1 MTNEQPDSAPQEPT
15 WHLQSPPVGQTPVPQ
30 VIAQSEPDPRH
41 PTAVDATQV
50 LSGGYPDPTAPM
62 ASIDPGS
69 HPSSG
74 ASPYPSGGRSRRRTF
89 LMTAGLLGAGV
100 VAGVV
105 AVAGLQSL
113 RSTPTAQTG
122 QTQAGQGGQGQ
133 GGQVQGVQPQAG
145 QDGQL
150 QDGQLQGGQLQGGQP
165 GQPTG
170 GQPGGMDGEQRVI
183 GTVTAKSGSTLTVAL
198 TSGSVTVQ
206 VLAQTEI
213 VNNGVRGTLAQVAV
227 GSKVFMHTYPL
238 NGATVAERIFVGTVP
253 QGGPG
258 GGPGGGPDDG
268 QMNGGQENGGQ
279 GTAARERWPGGRRHR
294 FDDLKRQHNGPVARL
309 ARAAGPLRCND
320 CQALDWSSA

>member
-1 MTNEQPDSAPQEPT
+1 MTNEQPDGAPQEPT

-30 VIAQSEPDPRH
+30 VIAQSEPGPRH
-41 PTAVDATQV
+41 STAVDATQV
-50 LSGGYPDPTAPM
+50 LSDGSTDPTAPM

-74 ASPYPSGGRSRRRTF
+74 ASAYPSGDRSRRRTF

-113 RSTPTAQTG
+113 RSTPTALTGQAQTG
-122 QTQAGQGGQGQ
+122 KAQAGQVGQGQVGQGQ

-150 QDGQLQGGQLQGGQP
+150 QDGQLQDGQLQDGQLQGGQQ
-165 GQPTG
+165 GQPPG

-183 GTVTAKSGSTLTVAL
+183 GTVTAKDASTLTVAL
-198 TSGSVTVQ
+198 TSGSVTVR

-238 NGATVAERIFVGTVP
+238 NGATVAERIFVGTIP

-268 QMNGGQENGGQ
+268 QVNGGQVNGGQ
-279 GTAARERWPGGRRHR
+279 AGG
-294 FDDLKRQHNGPVARL
+294 VA
-309 ARAAGPLRCND
+309 G
-320 CQALDWSSA
+320 STI

>member
-1 MTNEQPDSAPQEPT
+1 MTNEQPDGAPQEPT
-15 WHLQSPPVGQTPVPQ
+15 WHLQSPPAGQTPVPQ
-30 VIAQSEPDPRH
+30 VIAQSEPDLRH
-41 PTAVDATQV
+41 PTAVDATRV
-50 LSGGYPDPTAPM
+50 LSGGHPDP
-62 ASIDPGS
+62 
-69 HPSSG
+69 SG
-74 ASPYPSGGRSRRRTF
+74 DRSPRRTF

-122 QTQAGQGGQGQ
+122 QTQAGHAPAGQAGQGQTGQGQTGQGQ
-133 GGQVQGVQPQAG
+133 GGQVQGVQPHAG
-145 QDGQL
+145 P
-150 QDGQLQGGQLQGGQP
+150 DGQLQGGQQGQP
-165 GQPTG
+165 PG
-170 GQPGGMDGEQRVI
+170 GRPGGMDGEQRVI

-206 VLAQTEI
+206 VVAQTEI
-213 VNNGVRGTLAQVAV
+213 VNNGARGTLAQVAV

-268 QMNGGQENGGQ
+268 QGGG
-279 GTAARERWPGGRRHR
+279 
-294 FDDLKRQHNGPVARL
+294 VA
-309 ARAAGPLRCND
+309 G
-320 CQALDWSSA
+320 STT

>member
-1 MTNEQPDSAPQEPT
+1 MTNEQPDGAPQEPT

-30 VIAQSEPDPRH
+30 VIAQSEPGPRH
-41 PTAVDATQV
+41 STAVDATQV
-50 LSGGYPDPTAPM
+50 LSDGSTDPTAPM

-74 ASPYPSGGRSRRRTF
+74 ASAYPSGDRSRRRTF

-113 RSTPTAQTG
+113 RSTPTALTGQAQTG
-122 QTQAGQGGQGQ
+122 KAQAGQVGQGQ
-133 GGQVQGVQPQAG
+133 VGQGQSGQVQGVQPQAG

-150 QDGQLQGGQLQGGQP
+150 QDGQQGQP
-165 GQPTG
+165 PG

-183 GTVTAKSGSTLTVAL
+183 GTVTAKDASTLTVAL
-198 TSGSVTVQ
+198 TSGSVTVR

-213 VNNGVRGTLAQVAV
+213 VNNGVRGTLAQVVV

-238 NGATVAERIFVGTVP
+238 NGATVAERIFVGTIP

-268 QMNGGQENGGQ
+268 QVNGGQVNGGQ
-279 GTAARERWPGGRRHR
+279 AGG
-294 FDDLKRQHNGPVARL
+294 VA
-309 ARAAGPLRCND
+309 G
-320 CQALDWSSA
+320 STI